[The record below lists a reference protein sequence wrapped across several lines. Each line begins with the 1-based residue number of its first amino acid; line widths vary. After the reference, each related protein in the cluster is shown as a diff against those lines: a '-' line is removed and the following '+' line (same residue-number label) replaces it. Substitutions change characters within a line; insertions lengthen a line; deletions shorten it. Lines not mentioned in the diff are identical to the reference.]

1 MLHPRTMIAPVLLLE
16 LLLNL
21 LPLPALLLGT
31 TALHPHLP
39 TPPRLQPQPL
49 LHRNQASSPSPQQQ
63 QAVLPHRQP
72 PLLLQPLPPNLALK
86 RRPAPPPQL
95 RPPQA
100 VARPATPA
108 KSKAHSSAARTA
120 SPTASATSAPPSCS
134 PSRPARSAPTA
145 RSSGGLR
152 RTTPLP
158 AASPAPS
165 KARSSAVPT
174 ANFSV
179 FATLVPPSCVP
190 SRMGL
195 RALMAPS
202 RGSGVWRGGRYIGI
216 GMVCIMLRMFEGVL
230 WNDGMDVVC

>member
-1 MLHPRTMIAPVLLLE
+1 MLPPRTTIALVPPLE
-16 LLLNL
+16 LLLSPL
-21 LPLPALLLGT
+21 LQVPALLLGT

-49 LHRNQASSPSPQQQ
+49 LHRNQALSPSPRQQ

-95 RPPQA
+95 RLPQA
-100 VARPATPA
+100 AARPATPA
-108 KSKAHSSAARTA
+108 KSKAHSSAAKTA

-145 RSSGGLR
+145 KSSGGLR
-152 RTTPLP
+152 RTTPHP
-158 AASPAPS
+158 AAFPAPS

-179 FATLVPPSCVP
+179 FATSVPPSCGP

-195 RALMAPS
+195 RALMARS
-202 RGSGVWRGGRYIGI
+202 RGS
-216 GMVCIMLRMFEGVL
+216 E
-230 WNDGMDVVC
+230 